1 MKNTVLATSLPL
13 YRQLARHIA
22 EAIEAGMLRPGDRL
36 PSVRHLST
44 QHRVSLS
51 TALQTYRYLENCAL
65 VDARPKS
72 GYFVRDNGAQPAAAV
87 APAAAEDAARNGRNE
102 FNSGNTIF
110 EVMQLA
116 GANAGCMVRLDI
128 ATGPAQVYPTRK
140 LQQLIAGISRRQP
153 EILTNYPT
161 GTGYPELK
169 SQIARRALDTGC
181 HISPEDIIITSG
193 STESLHLAL
202 RAVTQPGDTVA
213 VESPTYFGIMQIIDS
228 LGLRALE
235 IPTSAVTGISVSAL
249 DFATSTPAAVQAVV
263 LMPNFQN
270 PLGSLMP
277 DENKERVVQLL
288 AARHIPLIEDDVY
301 GDLYFGERRPLT
313 AKSFDRQHNVILCN
327 SATKT
332 LAPGLR
338 IGWIVPGRWLRQI
351 EKLKYTSA
359 MVTPE
364 LAQAAIAEF
373 MRNGNYDHHM
383 RKFRSGVKLQTDLMM
398 AAVRR
403 YFPPGTGISDPQG
416 GYLLW
421 IELPQQ
427 ISARKVFELAR
438 AQSIGIAPGS
448 MFSNATRFEHHI
460 RLNCG
465 YPWSPL
471 IEDSVRTLGAIVAAQ
486 LDA

>member
-1 MKNTVLATSLPL
+1 MQSTVLATSLPL
-13 YRQLARHIA
+13 YRQLAQHIA

-44 QHRVSLS
+44 QHSVSLS

-72 GYFVRDNGAQPAAAV
+72 GYFVKVNSTQPVAVAAV
-87 APAAAEDAARNGRNE
+87 AAPIVENVTRNGRSTSNA
-102 FNSGNTIF
+102 IF
-110 EVMQLA
+110 EVMELA
-116 GANAGCMVRLDI
+116 GANSTCAVRLDI

-140 LQQLIAGISRRQP
+140 LQQLIASISRRQP

-161 GTGYPELK
+161 GTGYAELK

-213 VESPTYFGIMQIIDS
+213 VESPTYFGIMQIIES

-235 IPTSAVTGISVSAL
+235 IPTSPVTGISVSAL

-301 GDLYFGERRPLT
+301 GDLYFGERRPVT
-313 AKSFDRQHNVILCN
+313 AKSFDRSHNVILCN

-338 IGWIVPGRWLRQI
+338 IGWIVPGRWFRQI

-383 RKFRSGVKLQTDLMM
+383 RKFRSGVKLQTGLMM
-398 AAVRR
+398 AAVRN
-403 YFPPGTGISDPQG
+403 YFPSGTGISNPQG

-421 IELPQQ
+421 IELPNQ

-438 AQSIGIAPGS
+438 AQSIGIAPGL
-448 MFSNATRFEHHI
+448 MFSNSTRFEHHI

-465 YPWSPL
+465 Y
-471 IEDSVRTLGAIVAAQ
+471 SVEFDHRRVR
-486 LDA
+486 